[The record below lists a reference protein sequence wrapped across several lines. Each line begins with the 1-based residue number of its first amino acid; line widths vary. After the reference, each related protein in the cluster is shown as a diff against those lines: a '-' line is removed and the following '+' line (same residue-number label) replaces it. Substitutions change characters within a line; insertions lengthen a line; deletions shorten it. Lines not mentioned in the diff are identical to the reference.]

1 MKILVMGAG
10 AVGGYFG
17 ACLAAAGS
25 DVIFVARGAH
35 LAAIRDQGLRVE
47 SPLGNVH
54 ITPAK
59 VTADLASAGTVDV
72 VLFAVKLWD
81 TEEAAERIRPVVGPG
96 TAVVSLQNGV
106 QKDEALRSILG
117 PEAIVGG
124 VSYIAASIA
133 RPGVIRHTGK
143 LQKIV
148 FGEYDGKRSAR
159 CLALLEECTRAGIEA
174 ELSDDIERAIW
185 EKFVFIVGLS
195 ATTSA
200 IRLPIGPIRS
210 HPQTRALLLD
220 VMREAVAVGRAGGV
234 HLDPGFAENRLAF
247 CDTISPDMTSSMQV
261 DLERGN
267 RLELRWLSG
276 SVVELGEKRG
286 VPTPANRVL
295 YDTLVLHAEGKRTG

>member
-17 ACLAAAGS
+17 ARLAAAGS
-25 DVIFVARGAH
+25 DVTFVARGAH
-35 LAAIRDQGLRVE
+35 LAAIRDQGLRIE

-54 ITPAK
+54 VKPAK
-59 VTADLASAGTVDV
+59 VTDDPTSAGIVDAA
-72 VLFAVKLWD
+72 LFAVKLWD
-81 TEEAAERIRPVVGPG
+81 TEEAAERLRPVVAPG
-96 TAVVSLQNGV
+96 TAVISLQNGV
-106 QKDEALRSILG
+106 QKDEVLRSVLG
-117 PEAIVGG
+117 SEAIVGG
-124 VSYIAASIA
+124 VSYIAATIA
-133 RPGVIRHTGK
+133 QPGVIRHTGK

-148 FGEYDGKRSAR
+148 LGEYDGNRSAR
-159 CLALLEECTRAGIEA
+159 CLALLEACKRAGIEA
-174 ELSDDIERAIW
+174 ELNDDIERAIW

-210 HPQTRALLLD
+210 HLETRALLLD
-220 VMREAVAVGRAGGV
+220 VMREAVTVGRAGGV
-234 HLDPGFAENRLAF
+234 RLDPNFAEDRLAF
-247 CDTISPDMTSSMQV
+247 CDTVSPDMTSSMHM

-276 SVVELGEKRG
+276 AVVELGQKRG

-295 YDTLVLHAEGKRTG
+295 YDTLVLHSEGKGTG